1 MSVMKSLQCISLVLC
16 TVLLLGCAR
25 KESRPRVVSHPL
37 LKGLEAFFS
46 LCESDARRAC
56 AVITER
62 DLINNLTHLH
72 RMNEGG
78 KRYYLLERENITEM
92 IRAVTE
98 GVYSDFILINRHG
111 VIIYTMHNDDLFGKN
126 VLSTLRGSPLAACL
140 LAETQELHIEDLAA
154 FPPPGRSRNLYVSI
168 RVVREASFHGLF
180 LLQVGSEKL
189 AEHIEK
195 GVSLLGLDGVCALSG
210 NGAAVGLPHP
220 HFGRIDL
227 ERIRRGN
234 QHCFEAGM
242 GSRCCVMFRF
252 KNLEWIVLGR
262 P

>member
-1 MSVMKSLQCISLVLC
+1 MKSLRRISLVLC
-16 TVLLLGCAR
+16 TVLLLGCAG
-25 KESRPRVVSHPL
+25 KEVRPRMMSHSL

-62 DLINNLTHLH
+62 DLIKNLTHLH

-78 KRYYLLERENITEM
+78 RRYYLLERENITEM

-126 VLSTLRGSPLAACL
+126 VLSTLKGSPLAACF
-140 LAETQELHIEDLAA
+140 LAETQDLHIEDLAG
-154 FPPPGRSRNLYVSI
+154 FPPPGRGRNLYVSI
-168 RVVREASFHGLF
+168 RVIREASFHGIF

-195 GVSLLGLDGVCALSG
+195 GVSLLGLDGVCRLCG
-210 NGAAVGLPHP
+210 NGAVVGQPHP
-220 HFGRIDL
+220 DFGRIDL
-227 ERIRRGN
+227 ERIKRED
-234 QHCFEAGM
+234 QHRFEERM
-242 GSRCCVMFRF
+242 GSRCCVLFRF
-252 KNLEWIVLGR
+252 KNLEWIVLSR